1 MKRRPYD
8 PPELTP
14 LIDVVFLLL
23 VFFLVSSV
31 FKKDKLALLLNLP
44 ESKEIKT
51 TIEKREIAIELS
63 PAEVALNGKK
73 CEFDDL
79 DQELTAVVD
88 KTTPVILRIDKNV
101 HYQRIISLFDLLQKN
116 RLTNIALVSERKR
129 SDDTIND

>member
-31 FKKDKLALLLNLP
+31 FKKDKPALLLNLP

-73 CEFDDL
+73 CEFDYL

-88 KTTPVILRIDKNV
+88 KTTPVVLRIDKNV